1 MTGRAT
7 GLILAVAAM
16 LLAACGFEPM
26 YGART
31 GSLATAEELS
41 MVELAPILDRE
52 RQPYR
57 LGLQMQNALSARL
70 YPSGVASPRYRL
82 EVVVDRELQGF
93 GFRSDE
99 AVTRY
104 GLRLIASYRLID
116 LATDQVALAET
127 ARVYNSFDVAQ
138 SDFATQMAER
148 DMEERLTR
156 ELSERI
162 ASRLSLHFR
171 DKAEDAGAAAADA
184 RTAPAP

>member
-1 MTGRAT
+1 MGRRAL
-7 GLILAVAAM
+7 GSILVLAAFV
-16 LLAACGFEPM
+16 LAACGFEPM
-26 YGART
+26 YGERT
-31 GSLATAEELS
+31 GTLTAARELS

-52 RQPYR
+52 HQPYR

-70 YPSGVASPRYRL
+70 YPSGIASPRYRL

-104 GLRLIASYRLID
+104 GLRLIGSYRLID

-156 ELSERI
+156 DLAERI

-171 DKAEDAGAAAADA
+171 DQAEDAVSPEAAPE
-184 RTAPAP
+184 APGQP

>member
-1 MTGRAT
+1 MGSRCI
-7 GLILAVAAM
+7 GPILLVASLM
-16 LLAACGFEPM
+16 LAACGFEPM
-26 YGART
+26 YGDRT
-31 GSLATAEELS
+31 GTLTTARELS

-70 YPSGVASPRYRL
+70 YPSGIATPRYRL

-93 GFRSDE
+93 GFRADE

-104 GLRLIASYRLID
+104 GLRLIGSYRLID
-116 LATDQVALAET
+116 LENDQVALAET

-138 SDFATQMAER
+138 SDFATQVAER

-156 ELSERI
+156 DLAERI

-171 DKAEDAGAAAADA
+171 DQAEATAAPDA
-184 RTAPAP
+184 APEAPEQP